1 MHRFHVNIY
10 LNPINQLAIPR
21 VHLSLFKNS
30 MLTSRGLKFHWG
42 LSTLLD
48 PWIATD
54 RFVSAICLSNIQTL
68 QPTRSFHQ
76 RSILSNVKMTF
87 LIFLDGKF
95 SRKKV
100 VSGGFGKNSLISV
113 GLSPFKSVISCF
125 HVPLS
130 APTISVDVFLS
141 FFFSGIKTGFLVPSL
156 TLIFPSF
163 KFNLTTRGLRLWT
176 SLGNSGPTWRFQWPS
191 NPILQQLQHH
201 RR

>member
-1 MHRFHVNIY
+1 MVIGENSKMHVSDGFG
-10 LNPINQLAIPR
+10 
-21 VHLSLFKNS
+21 KNS
-30 MLTSRGLKFHWG
+30 
-42 LSTLLD
+42 
-48 PWIATD
+48 
-54 RFVSAICLSNIQTL
+54 
-68 QPTRSFHQ
+68 
-76 RSILSNVKMTF
+76 KMH
-87 LIFLDGKF
+87 
-95 SRKKV
+95 

-176 SLGNSGPTWRFQWPS
+176 SLGNSGPT
-191 NPILQQLQHH
+191 
-201 RR
+201 